1 MAILVTLVLVH
12 QIFEVSRVVLLEPK
26 LPDPLYH
33 SLGEG
38 QELLAL
44 GHYLDGP
51 HVSDIFLDQGLRFF
65 FWRLL
70 TVRIVERFRSM
81 NHCSLFPV
89 KII

>member
-1 MAILVTLVLVH
+1 MAILVTFVLVH
-12 QIFEVSRVVLLEPK
+12 QISEVSCVVLLEPK

-51 HVSDIFLDQGLRFF
+51 HVPDIFLDQGLRFF
-65 FWRLL
+65 FWQLL
-70 TVRIVERFRSM
+70 TVRIVERFRSLL
-81 NHCSLFPV
+81 HCSLFPI
-89 KII
+89 KLI

>member
-12 QIFEVSRVVLLEPK
+12 QISEVPGVVLLEPK

-51 HVSDIFLDQGLRFF
+51 HVPDIFLDQGLRFF
-65 FWRLL
+65 FRQLL
-70 TVRIVERFRSM
+70 TVRIVERFTT
-81 NHCSLFPV
+81 L
-89 KII
+89 